1 MKVYM
6 DYASGSPVDQRVLT
20 EMLPYHTDYV
30 GNASSFHS
38 EGFKAL
44 KAINNAREQVAA
56 LINADPTEIIF
67 TGSATEA
74 SNLALIG
81 GAQRYK
87 NKGNRIVT
95 TAIEHIS
102 TLNICKDLTRQ
113 GYEMLQCPVDS
124 EGIIQ
129 LEKFKELINDKT
141 VLASV
146 MVANGE
152 IGTIQPLKE
161 ASDIVHK
168 KGAYLHSDATAALG
182 KIELDV
188 KELNVDFMTLSS
200 NDIYGPKGV
209 GALYIKKG
217 LRVRPLIIGGGQ
229 EQGLRSGTENTPGI
243 VGFGKAAEI
252 AKQEM
257 HVESDRLKIIRDE
270 LIRRITSTIPESY
283 LSGHPIKRVSNN
295 ANIRFNYIEGE
306 SLILSLDDEGIQ
318 LGTGSACAAK
328 TLEPSHCLLALGLK
342 HEEAHGSL
350 VFTLGKGNNRE
361 QVDYI
366 MAKLPAIVKRLRAM
380 SPITP
385 EGLK

>member
-129 LEKFKELINDKT
+129 LEKFEELINDKT

-168 KGAYLHSDATAALG
+168 KGAYLHSDATAAIG

>member
-6 DYASGSPVDQRVLT
+6 DYASGSNVDPRVIK
-20 EMLPYHTDYV
+20 EMLPFFNEHV
-30 GNASSFHS
+30 GNPSSFHS

-44 KAINNAREQVAA
+44 KAINKAREQIAA
-56 LINADPTEIIF
+56 LINSEPSEIIF
-67 TGSATEA
+67 TSSATEA
-74 SNLALIG
+74 SNLAIIG
-81 GAQRYK
+81 GAIRYK

-102 TLNICKDLTRQ
+102 TINICKELTKQ
-113 GYEMLQCPVDS
+113 NFEMFQCPVDS
-124 EGIIQ
+124 SGIIM
-129 LEKFKELINDKT
+129 LDKFEELVNEKT
-141 VLASV
+141 VITSV

-152 IGTIQPLKE
+152 IGTIQPVKE
-161 ASDIVHK
+161 ASEIAHK
-168 KGAYLHSDATAALG
+168 KGSYIHSDATAALG
-182 KIELDV
+182 KMEIDV
-188 KELNVDFMTLSS
+188 KDLNIDFLTLSS

-217 LRVRPLIIGGGQ
+217 LRVRPIIIGGGQ

-243 VGFGKAAEI
+243 VGFGAAAEI
-252 AKQEM
+252 IKKDMFKETT
-257 HVESDRLKIIRDE
+257 RLEKIRDE
-270 LIRRITSTIPESY
+270 LIERITSTIPESY
-283 LSGHPIKRVSNN
+283 LSGHPLKRLSNN

-306 SLILSLDDEGIQ
+306 ALILSLDQEGIQ

-350 VFTLGKGNNRE
+350 VFTLGKGNNNE

-366 MAKLPAIVKRLRAM
+366 MAKLPAIVKKLRAM

-385 EGLK
+385 EELK

>member
-6 DYASGSPVDQRVLT
+6 DYASGSPVDLRVLE
-20 EMLPYHTDYV
+20 EMHPYQTDYV
-30 GNASSFHS
+30 GNPSSFHS

-44 KAINNAREQVAA
+44 KAINKAREQVASF
-56 LINADPTEIIF
+56 INADPTEIIF
-67 TGSATEA
+67 TSGATEA
-74 SNLALIG
+74 SNLAIIG
-81 GAQRYK
+81 GALRFK

-102 TLNICKDLTRQ
+102 TINICKDLTRQ
-113 GYEMLQCPVDS
+113 GFEMLQCPVDS

-129 LEKFKELINDKT
+129 LEKFDELVNEKT
-141 VLASV
+141 VIASV

-168 KGAYLHSDATAALG
+168 KGAYIHADATSALG

-188 KELNVDFMTLSS
+188 KNLNIDFMSLSS

-217 LRVRPLIIGGGQ
+217 LRVRPIIIGGGQ

-243 VGFGKAAEI
+243 VGFGKASEI
-252 AKQEM
+252 AKLEM
-257 HVESDRLKIIRDE
+257 KAESERLLPLRDL
-270 LIRRITSTIPESY
+270 LIQKITSTIPEAY
-283 LSGHPIKRVSNN
+283 LSGHSIRRLPNN

-306 SLILSLDDEGIQ
+306 ALILSLDDIGIQ

-361 QVDYI
+361 QVDYVI
-366 MAKLPAIVKRLRAM
+366 EQLPAIVKRLRAM

-385 EGLK
+385 EGLR